1 MPPIQREL
9 ASASGDDARRLQR
22 LLAWVA
28 DHHVQAANADLD
40 DEFERWIATA
50 TMAHG
55 GSGIPVRKLPGLVHS
70 TEDRPTRRE
79 YAELRAEALF
89 EVLPLQLDRLNRWRI
104 ATKEVGFG
112 DHGQSMQ
119 RLYGLSLKGIER
131 EGRRFLE
138 ATEDAYREH
147 LGRHLV
153 DHIGLAAVDAE
164 AHDAE
169 WLNRQKW
176 LDGLIDEA
184 TCLETV
190 GEDLRAIGLPLEAD
204 GRIELTVEPFPS
216 AGMRPACM
224 AVRVP
229 DRVLVLVTPTTS
241 VPGIRTLMRE
251 IGRGMHWAYTEP
263 RLPFEFRSL
272 GDASVVDAHATLFGG
287 LGRSATWVRRVTG
300 LEGEPL
306 AAFVRI
312 AAFLEL
318 FAVRQMVGRLVFD
331 LELAE
336 SDRPGAMGPRWAEIM
351 LEATGFRH
359 DPREYLS
366 GLGQR
371 FGVARRLRARM
382 LAALLTAELEWRF
395 DEDWYRNPGSGAF
408 LGEWF
413 GAGLTYDAEELALKL
428 SPDGLNADTLAS
440 SIHRRLEA

>member
-1 MPPIQREL
+1 
-9 ASASGDDARRLQR
+9 
-22 LLAWVA
+22 
-28 DHHVQAANADLD
+28 
-40 DEFERWIATA
+40 
-50 TMAHG
+50 
-55 GSGIPVRKLPGLVHS
+55 
-70 TEDRPTRRE
+70 
-79 YAELRAEALF
+79 
-89 EVLPLQLDRLNRWRI
+89 
-104 ATKEVGFG
+104 
-112 DHGQSMQ
+112 
-119 RLYGLSLKGIER
+119 
-131 EGRRFLE
+131 
-138 ATEDAYREH
+138 
-147 LGRHLV
+147 
-153 DHIGLAAVDAE
+153 
-164 AHDAE
+164 
-169 WLNRQKW
+169 
-176 LDGLIDEA
+176 
-184 TCLETV
+184 
-190 GEDLRAIGLPLEAD
+190 
-204 GRIELTVEPFPS
+204 
-216 AGMRPACM
+216 
-224 AVRVP
+224 
-229 DRVLVLVTPTTS
+229 
-241 VPGIRTLMRE
+241 
-251 IGRGMHWAYTEP
+251 
-263 RLPFEFRSL
+263 
-272 GDASVVDAHATLFGG
+272 
-287 LGRSATWVRRVTG
+287 VRRVTG

-382 LAALLTAELEWRF
+382 LAALLTAELESRF